1 MLIKGERTEDVNKL
15 NQQNSKK
22 GVGKKR
28 NDVKKKKT
36 K

>member
-1 MLIKGERTEDVNKL
+1 MLIKGKEERDVNKF
-15 NQQNSKK
+15 NQQKSKK

-28 NDVKKKKT
+28 NDVKKMKT